1 MTAGRP
7 SHKPTAGHRDT
18 VQTLAAAGVFQA
30 RIAEALQIT
39 WPTLRKHYADEL
51 ANGRARKQMEILTAL
66 DKAAKAGSVS
76 AMKHLAKRFERAG
89 RAMNRESEI

>member
-7 SHKPTAGHRDT
+7 SHKPTAGLRDT

-51 ANGRARKQMEILTAL
+51 ANGRARKQLEILTAL
-66 DKAAKAGSVS
+66 ERAAKGGSVA
-76 AMKHLAKRFERAG
+76 AMKHLLLKFGQAG
-89 RAMNRESEI
+89 RAR